1 MPLVIELY
9 PKCHKYFNMNTKMT
23 NYELDSS
30 CRLHHGYFNVVKKI
44 SVSKMSEKLT
54 KFLLIDTGKVD
65 VKKLVH
71 VFYFH
76 AT

>member
-1 MPLVIELY
+1 
-9 PKCHKYFNMNTKMT
+9 MNTKMT

-54 KFLLIDTGKVD
+54 KFLLIDTCTGKVG